1 MKSLILLLAVFCFIS
16 CKDQEKTPENNS
28 LESSAEKI
36 GTKPDNAHNSRNSLD
51 WGGVYEGVL
60 PCEDCDG
67 IETSIRLKQNLDY
80 VLSQH
85 YLGKKEAE
93 ESNINQTGKFEW
105 NKQGNTISLGE
116 RQKLYFQVSENYL
129 LQVFK
134 DESKVMGDSAIK
146 YRLTKVNSL

>member
-1 MKSLILLLAVFCFIS
+1 MKSIIILLALFCLIS
-16 CKDQEKTPENNS
+16 CKDQEKTESNS

-36 GTKPDNAHNSRNSLD
+36 STKPDNAHNSQNSLD
-51 WGGVYEGVL
+51 WDGVYEGVL
-60 PCEDCDG
+60 PCEDCEG
-67 IETSIRLKQNLDY
+67 IETSIRLKKNLDY

-85 YLGKKEAE
+85 YLGRTEAE
-93 ESNINQTGKFEW
+93 EKNLNESGKFEW

-116 RQKLYFQVSENYL
+116 RQKLYFRVSENYL

-146 YRLTKVNSL
+146 YRLTKTNNL